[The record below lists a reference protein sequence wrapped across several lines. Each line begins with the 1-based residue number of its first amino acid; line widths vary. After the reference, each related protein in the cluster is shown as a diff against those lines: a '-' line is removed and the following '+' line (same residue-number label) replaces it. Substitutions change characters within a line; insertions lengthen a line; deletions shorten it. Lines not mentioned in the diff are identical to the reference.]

1 MYPINSAILAKYQ
14 NGDKQYARVTIG
26 STVIGSDRIMQ
37 GGFNVNRLSET
48 DDTVKIGS
56 CSAAEFTLVL
66 NNRDGAYD
74 DYDFIGKEA
83 HVEVGV
89 EYNNSVS
96 YLPIGYFIFDEA
108 GYDKSALR
116 LASLDRMIKFERT
129 IDPAQLT
136 FPMTVTQLLGRLCT
150 VCGVPLGTFPTLLNG
165 GISVPS
171 LPKDAKT
178 YRDLLVW
185 IAEISG
191 NVAYIDYSGNL
202 MLGWYNGSQFRITPD
217 IRRDGTLERGSIL
230 VTGVEIVVNDTT
242 TLEGTDARTIRVENN
257 PLIPAGQESFI
268 ATGLFNKVGGFSYT
282 PFSASV
288 LPMPHIFP
296 LDGATY
302 VTASGDETYVPITS
316 WTFTLNGGTKI
327 AGTGNQATYR
337 RGYGLADAILQGVN
351 LADKAVTTE
360 KIADNAVDT
369 AQLAALAVK
378 EGNLA
383 ANAVTEGKI
392 AVNAVVAD
400 KIAAGAVSTDK
411 LAALAVTSAKIAAG
425 AITADKIYVED
436 LSALRAT
443 IAGWTINETNL
454 ASDNNAVVLD
464 SNGTISVTETGTTA
478 EGAKVI
484 AETDTSKAYYSAWG
498 VRVDNPKTHGIN
510 DAYDDVILNDDGLI
524 TEHHGTGLYNSSYTN
539 INNSPSIVL
548 DRVRN
553 VSNQSSEWKNEQDED
568 SITITHKTGSTTDKT
583 YFFGN
588 DGTSAK
594 FKLTEGTPFV
604 QLQSTTT
611 GAYITTTEGSNTAQ
625 LFCDGDEPQLR
636 LDDTHR
642 NTQKLY
648 RGRLYNM
655 YYNGTN
661 KTNYSYLDEGI
672 LKLCKGDG
680 DLRNSYP
687 TDASHVLSMLGTNSL
702 VVNTHDLLRMAPH
715 FAQMFATEI
724 TSGKDIKTTPYLKCG
739 QYYTVSDVITQ
750 SLSNCPT
757 RQAFTMFVLSPI
769 STTYDNESSST
780 YVYRIR
786 IIIDLMGRM
795 WVQSVY
801 SGSTAGSFYYNTW
814 NRIVD
819 VPTSVAYTAVTS
831 ATAAGLTLSTSLGNT
846 RYRKVGQMVEVN
858 ISVSGANTSWQTVF
872 TLPSDYR
879 PQEAFYAPIST
890 LTMGSAGAYFAA
902 NGDVMVKVP
911 SGSGVT
917 VGGTITFPVVT

>member
-14 NGDKQYARVTIG
+14 NGDKQYARITIG
-26 STVIGSDRIMQ
+26 STVIRSDRIMQ

-83 HVEVGV
+83 YVEVGV

-165 GISVPS
+165 GISITS

-202 MLGWYNGSQFRITPD
+202 MLGWYNGSQFQITPD

-230 VTGVEIVVNDTT
+230 VTGVEIVVNDIT
-242 TLEGTDARTIRVENN
+242 TLAGTNARAIRVENN

-351 LADKAVTTE
+351 LADKAVTTD

-392 AVNAVVAD
+392 AANAVVAG
-400 KIAAGAVSTDK
+400 KIAAGAVTTDK
-411 LAALAVTSAKIAAG
+411 LAALAVMAGNIASG
-425 AITADKIYVED
+425 AVTADKISVTD
-436 LSALRAT
+436 LQALGAT
-443 IAGWTINETNL
+443 IGGWSISTDSIYKIVTIGAYEYMVALNIVPNANEYSNAISVRRRPAGSSDQWTTLSGMLYGGYLYSVLADINGKITTKDLVANGKVRIAPDYDLQEVGEYAIELVDTENGISTNM
-454 ASDNNAVVLD
+454 SPDFINVGEVSGTITGTHVD
-464 SNGTISVTETGTTA
+464 GSTVQIGNGTSPLSSDYTSVYMMNLGQGSTGF
-478 EGAKVI
+478 
-484 AETDTSKAYYSAWG
+484 
-498 VRVDNPKTHGIN
+498 
-510 DAYDDVILNDDGLI
+510 LI
-524 TEHHGTGLYNSSYTN
+524 TEGQ
-539 INNSPSIVL
+539 P
-548 DRVRN
+548 
-553 VSNQSSEWKNEQDED
+553 
-568 SITITHKTGSTTDKT
+568 
-583 YFFGN
+583 
-588 DGTSAK
+588 
-594 FKLTEGTPFV
+594 
-604 QLQSTTT
+604 
-611 GAYITTTEGSNTAQ
+611 NTAGYVETFVKGESIQ
-625 LFCDGDEPQLR
+625 IRKIRATGEDFIELKGSRMFIMDYVASSNA
-636 LDDTHR
+636 TS
-642 NTQKLY
+642 Y
-648 RGRLYNM
+648 GRY
-655 YYNGTN
+655 
-661 KTNYSYLDEGI
+661 
-672 LKLCKGDG
+672 
-680 DLRNSYP
+680 
-687 TDASHVLSMLGTNSL
+687 TDAGASFGTVSGNAITDYLNGYAPGTYKTTIAQSQL
-702 VVNTHDLLRMAPH
+702 KVNTHDLLKMMPS
-715 FAQMFATEI
+715 FAQMFATAI
-724 TSGKDIKTTPYLKCG
+724 TASANLNSVTYLACG
-739 QYYTVSDVITQ
+739 QYYAATSTIAAGLTSCPVSTAFSMTVEAP
-750 SLSNCPT
+750 N
-757 RQAFTMFVLSPI
+757 
-769 STTYDNESSST
+769 STAYDNESDT
-780 YVYRIR
+780 GEAYRIR
-786 IIIDLMGRM
+786 KLTVLGGEE
-795 WVQSVY
+795 WVQY
-801 SGSTAGSFYYNTW
+801 CYKTSTTWTYGTWMQVSIGVSKDTYDNTNMKAGNLIARRNGNVVNILSTGNA
-814 NRIVD
+814 
-819 VPTSVAYTAVTS
+819 TSVAAGNWRTYVTIGAKYRPSEETPAIVTNAYGEVKTVRIRTNGNVDLYTGTSITS
-831 ATAAGLTLSTSLGNT
+831 ASNFAFTAT
-846 RYRKVGQMVEVN
+846 YIV
-858 ISVSGANTSWQTVF
+858 
-872 TLPSDYR
+872 D
-879 PQEAFYAPIST
+879 
-890 LTMGSAGAYFAA
+890 
-902 NGDVMVKVP
+902 
-911 SGSGVT
+911 
-917 VGGTITFPVVT
+917 